1 MQRREDWMFFYE
13 RIDWMGVANF
23 LSAYF
28 GNGGI
33 IIAGFLRFISIWILS
48 PIIFSLIYL
57 VPIVVLILIIT
68 KLRRGRHARK
78 MQKLLSYL
86 QRKCRLIK
94 TASKHSFKH

>member
-1 MQRREDWMFFYE
+1 MFFYE
-13 RIDWMGVANF
+13 KVDWMGLADF

-57 VPIVVLILIIT
+57 VPILVLILIISRL
-68 KLRRGRHARK
+68 KGDINEKRLHK
-78 MQKLLSYL
+78 FLSSSQK
-86 QRKCRLIK
+86 
-94 TASKHSFKH
+94 